1 VEKATRD
8 LRRVWLARGL
18 AMAADL
24 LEIVVFPVFAPG
36 IASPVADALDLAM
49 AASLTLL
56 LGWHW
61 AFLPSFVAEVVP
73 GLTLVPTWTAAAFF
87 VTRGM
92 GGPETSRW
100 KEDAIE
106 TEVVRRDTGGPE
118 PPVAGRVQKV

>member
-1 VEKATRD
+1 MAGEALD
-8 LRRVWLARGL
+8 PRRVWVARGL

-24 LEIVVFPVFAPG
+24 VEIVVFPLFAPG

-49 AASLTLL
+49 AATLTWL

-92 GGPETSRW
+92 GSATAAREG
-100 KEDAIE
+100 AID
-106 TEVVRRDTGGPE
+106 TEVVRRETGSDASAQIARRKGS
-118 PPVAGRVQKV
+118 A